1 MVIALIG
8 VLIIALV
15 IVIKSADVFVDSI
28 VEIGGALGI
37 SQIILG
43 VTASA
48 IGTSLP
54 EFGSA
59 VVASLTGSTDLGV
72 GTVIGSNIWNIA
84 GILGISAAVAG
95 MIQTNKSGLLRDWL
109 MTLITGLILLFFML
123 FGDISWPVAVVMIV
137 AYCFYLWILIK
148 AQKKHSNETSRLD
161 ESQEKQLKE
170 NNNLEEDIEKKS
182 EEKVEKNVTKK
193 TYLYVLLGIAGLI
206 VGCRLLVYSA
216 DELGSMFGISDMVMG
231 LFVLAVGTSI
241 PELVVTLSS
250 AMKGLHDL
258 SLGTVL
264 GSNTFNILIGI
275 GIPALLLNVPVD
287 RISLTFDA
295 PVMIFVTLLLM
306 ALIKMGKGKLNRWG
320 GIVLMITYMAYAIIR
335 IFDEIVKVAE
345 DEGVDLI
352 VLGTGKNIVDKRL
365 LGSVSEKVVHS
376 APCTILLVRT
386 S

>member
-1 MVIALIG
+1 MIIALIG
-8 VLIIALV
+8 LLAISLI

-59 VVASLTGSTDLGV
+59 MIATLTGSADLGV

-84 GILGISAAVAG
+84 GILGISATVAG
-95 MIQTNKSGLLRDWL
+95 LIRTNKEGLNRDWL
-109 MTLITGLILLFFML
+109 MMLGTGLILLFFML
-123 FGDISWPVAVVMIV
+123 FGDITWTAATVMII
-137 AYCFYLWILIK
+137 AYCVYLWILIK
-148 AQKKHSNETSRLD
+148 AQKKHKEENGQKD
-161 ESQEKQLKE
+161 EGRQENQ
-170 NNNLEEDIEKKS
+170 LEEIDTIEKGKKDKS
-182 EEKVEKNVTKK
+182 EGKPKRAINKK
-193 TYLYVLLGIAGLI
+193 TISYVVIGLAGLI

-216 DELGSMFGISDMVMG
+216 DELGTIFGIPEMIMG

-241 PELVVTLSS
+241 PELVVTLTS

-258 SLGTVL
+258 SIGTVL

-275 GIPALLLNVPVD
+275 GVPALFLSVPVD
-287 RISLTFDA
+287 RTSLTFDA
-295 PVMIFVTLLLM
+295 PVMILVTVLLM
-306 ALIKMGKGKLNRWG
+306 ALIKMGKGKLNRTS
-320 GIVLMITYMAYAIIR
+320 GI
-335 IFDEIVKVAE
+335 
-345 DEGVDLI
+345 
-352 VLGTGKNIVDKRL
+352 
-365 LGSVSEKVVHS
+365 
-376 APCTILLVRT
+376 ILLVTYILYALFRIFVF

>member
-15 IVIKSADVFVDSI
+15 IVIKSADIFVDNI

-59 VVASLTGSTDLGV
+59 VVASLSGSTDLGV

-95 MIQTNKSGLLRDWL
+95 MIQTNKEGLMRDWL

-123 FGDISWPVAVVMIV
+123 FGDITWPVAIVMIV
-137 AYCFYLWILIK
+137 AYSFYLWMLIR
-148 AQKKHSNETSRLD
+148 AQKEHSDKTSHQD
-161 ESQEKQLKE
+161 ESHETQPKE
-170 NNNLEEDIEKKS
+170 NDKLEEDIEKKS
-182 EEKVEKNVTKK
+182 DEKEKKITKK
-193 TYLYVLLGIAGLI
+193 TYAYVLVGIAGLI

-216 DELGSMFGISDMVMG
+216 DSLGGIFGISDMVMG

-295 PVMIFVTLLLM
+295 PVMIFVTVLLM
-306 ALIKMGKGKLNRWG
+306 VLIKMGKGKLNRWG
-320 GIVLMITYMAYAIIR
+320 GIVLIITYIAYALIR
-335 IFDEIVKVAE
+335 ISIM
-345 DEGVDLI
+345 
-352 VLGTGKNIVDKRL
+352 
-365 LGSVSEKVVHS
+365 S
-376 APCTILLVRT
+376 
-386 S
+386 

>member
-1 MVIALIG
+1 MLFIVALIG
-8 VLIIALV
+8 ILVVSLI

-28 VEIGGALGI
+28 VEIGGAMGI

-48 IGTSLP
+48 VGTSLP

-59 VVASLTGSTDLGV
+59 VIASLTGATDLGV

-84 GILGISAAVAG
+84 GILGISATVAG
-95 MIQTNKSGLLRDWL
+95 VIGTSKTGLTRDWL
-109 MTLITGLILLFFML
+109 MTLITGLVLLFFMI
-123 FGDISWPVAVVMIV
+123 FGDISWPAAIIMII
-137 AYCFYLWILIK
+137 AYCIYLWLLIR
-148 AQKKHSNETSRLD
+148 AHKKYSAENHSEGETQENQVNKDHLEDNLGEESYESR
-161 ESQEKQLKE
+161 
-170 NNNLEEDIEKKS
+170 KS
-182 EEKVEKNVTKK
+182 VSKK
-193 TYLYVLLGIAGLI
+193 TYAYVVMGLVGLI

-216 DELGSMFGISDMVMG
+216 DELGTIFGISNMVMG

-275 GIPALLLNVPVD
+275 GVPALLMNVPVD

-295 PVMIFVTLLLM
+295 PAMIFITVLLM

-320 GIVLMITYMAYAIIR
+320 GIILMITYMSYAVIR
-335 IFDEIVKVAE
+335 IF
-345 DEGVDLI
+345 
-352 VLGTGKNIVDKRL
+352 VL
-365 LGSVSEKVVHS
+365 
-376 APCTILLVRT
+376 A
-386 S
+386 

>member
-15 IVIKSADVFVDSI
+15 IVIKSADVFVDNI

-59 VVASLTGSTDLGV
+59 VVASLSGSTDLGV

-95 MIQTNKSGLLRDWL
+95 VIQTNKSGLHRDWL

-123 FGDISWPVAVVMIV
+123 FGDISWLAAVVMIV
-137 AYCFYLWILIK
+137 AYCFYLWLLIK
-148 AQKKHSNETSRLD
+148 AQKKHSDETSQD
-161 ESQEKQLKE
+161 EIQEKQLKE
-170 NNNLEEDIEKKS
+170 NNNLEGIEEKS
-182 EEKVEKNVTKK
+182 EENVGKNVSKK
-193 TYLYVLLGIAGLI
+193 TYAYVLLGIAGLI

-216 DELGSMFGISDMVMG
+216 DELGGMFGISDMVMG
-231 LFVLAVGTSI
+231 LFILAIGTSI

-275 GIPALLLNVPVD
+275 GVPALLLNVPVD

-320 GIVLMITYMAYAIIR
+320 GIILMITYMAYAIVR
-335 IFDEIVKVAE
+335 IF
-345 DEGVDLI
+345 
-352 VLGTGKNIVDKRL
+352 
-365 LGSVSEKVVHS
+365 
-376 APCTILLVRT
+376 IL